1 MCQCFNNF
9 LQASWPLAL
18 VLLHRTKS
26 YPPKLVSD
34 LYCVCLFHGNV
45 CLGGHLGRNIAEKS
59 KIHGISRECRHTVAF
74 TASST
79 ASKMTKKPWWNSGHN
94 ATPYHRILLWLHF
107 IQPLISVA
115 FSEQCMW
122 VCGSA
127 SGSVC
132 IWCAGVNWPIRSSIS
147 DCVERRM

>member
-59 KIHGISRECRHTVAF
+59 KIHSISRECRHTVAF

-79 ASKMTKKPWWNSGHN
+79 ASKMTKKKQKTGE
-94 ATPYHRILLWLHF
+94 
-107 IQPLISVA
+107 IQVIMQHHITES
-115 FSEQCMW
+115 C
-122 VCGSA
+122 CD
-127 SGSVC
+127 
-132 IWCAGVNWPIRSSIS
+132 SIS
-147 DCVERRM
+147 FNLSSQSHSANNACGCVLVQVCLCAYGVLE